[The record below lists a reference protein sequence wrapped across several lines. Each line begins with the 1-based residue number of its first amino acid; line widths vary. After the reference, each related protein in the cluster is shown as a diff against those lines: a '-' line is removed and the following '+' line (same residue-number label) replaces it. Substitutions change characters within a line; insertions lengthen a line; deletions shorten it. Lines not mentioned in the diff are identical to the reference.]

1 MSSDNFSTLIAQ
13 NGIRSNI
20 WIIVIGGCISDTL
33 GQVLQWSEA
42 LLVSQSHVNLIAI
55 PDHLLWCRSN
65 RETLSSLWPSVL
77 GELVN
82 SCNELSLQEEES
94 VICTDTDLIS
104 LRDIAII

>member
-1 MSSDNFSTLIAQ
+1 MSSDNFSTLVAQ

-33 GQVLQWSEA
+33 GQVFQWSEA
-42 LLVSQSHVNLIAI
+42 LLVPQSHVNLIAI
-55 PDHLLWCRSN
+55 PDHLLRCRSYWKA
-65 RETLSSLWPSVL
+65 LSSLWPSVL